1 MSSNLIFHVVSKR
14 QWKEFNQGGYFNPAG
29 SRYENGIVCVKPSQL
44 KSYINEKFKGR
55 RQVLLLVIDKS
66 RLMSKTELD
75 EDREIIMIKDR
86 INMDSVLDKIF
97 IKPNKEGFFEVD
109 VTED

>member
-1 MSSNLIFHVVSKR
+1 M
-14 QWKEFNQGGYFNPAG
+14 
-29 SRYENGIVCVKPSQL
+29 
-44 KSYINEKFKGR
+44 
-55 RQVLLLVIDKS
+55 LVIDKS

-75 EDREIIMIKDR
+75 ENREIILIKDR